1 MSNEIV
7 ISSGSIFFLSGSATS
22 SNVFKEIIEKPQTV
36 AAKWEIDPVDGKSI
50 QLRIPSSSA
59 GTNFDRIAFYISG
72 SGKIGIGTKDPQSAF
87 DIRDIGED
95 TEITSSRA
103 KTELLKIDKDRG
115 QEFRT
120 AITASIISASSTI
133 SSTGDISTNSNFLGN
148 NIGEIHTQQNKLLI
162 FLTPNDFYPDNVTD
176 YSRKSAPGIAGDG
189 AYLADGGSAGHY
201 YAMKVIP
208 KGYKA
213 PHTIVYSNNPAA
225 DTFTTYSSSIGASG
239 GALTAGECGS
249 STATNTEKDITDISG
264 GGGVYCILMWD
275 SNTSKR
281 LYGARI
287 TLAKS

>member
-148 NIGEIHTQQNKLLI
+148 NIGEIPTQQNKLLI
-162 FLTPNDFYPDNVTD
+162 FLTPNDFYPDSLTD
-176 YSRKSAPGIAGDG
+176 YSRTAGPAIG
-189 AYLADGGSAGHY
+189 GQGTYITDGGGRLTYTAI
-201 YAMKVIP
+201 KVIP
-208 KGYKA
+208 SGYQAVTASLKG
-213 PHTIVYSNNPAA
+213 NNQL
-225 DTFTTYSSSIGASG
+225 DTFTIASSSWGHDSSGSALFESTINTASG
-239 GALTAGECGS
+239 ITPIVGGNGIYCAVNWKANALA
-249 STATNTEKDITDISG
+249 
-264 GGGVYCILMWD
+264 
-275 SNTSKR
+275 R
-281 LYGARI
+281 LYGGYI
-287 TLAKS
+287 HLEKT